1 MARLIEETPRHNYA
15 SIPGSAAPEE
25 VEVSYRDEFR
35 QIGKNALPLIVTFA
49 LQTSLSFVTV
59 AFVGRLGALELGGV
73 SLANVTFTATS
84 AVFQGLATC
93 LDTLCPQA
101 FGAKQYQLVGL
112 YFQRGLAIS
121 LVFACPIALLWWYSE
136 LMLGAMVDD
145 QRLVKIAAR
154 YLRVMVTSIPGYVM
168 FECGKKYL
176 QAQNDF
182 TTAQYILF
190 VCAPLNVLLN
200 YLFVFRF
207 RLGFVGA
214 PMATSLTFTLM
225 GASLATFIWCKTYRD
240 GTTSCWSPLKNW
252 KPIFANWGTMVS
264 LAIPGII
271 MIEAEFLAF
280 ESLTV
285 LSAKFG
291 TESLAAQSV
300 IASIQS
306 LTFQAPFSAGVAA
319 SNRIAYHIGKSR
331 VRACQVASRAT
342 LIYIGFLIGTANLLF
357 LVLGR
362 TIIPSV
368 FSNDEGV
375 IKIASQVLPII
386 GINQVCDV
394 LNVLSAGILRAQ
406 GRQKIGGVLNII
418 AYYLVGLPM
427 AIFLGFRCKWA
438 LQGFWVGLGCGILF
452 LGLSELYCVW
462 KSDWAKII
470 RNSRRLHKDS
480 PAV

>member
-1 MARLIEETPRHNYA
+1 MSRLMEEGRCQSYA
-15 SIPGSAAPEE
+15 SIPSDIAPEE
-25 VEVSYRDEFR
+25 VEVSIKDEFEH
-35 QIGKNALPLIVTFA
+35 IGKNAVPLIVTFA
-49 LQTSLSFVTV
+49 LQISLSFVTV

-121 LVFACPIALLWWYSE
+121 LMFACPIALLWWNSR
-136 LMLGAMVDD
+136 LMLSAMVDD
-145 QRLVKIAAR
+145 QRLVEIAAR
-154 YLRVMVTSIPGYVM
+154 YLRIMVTSIPGYVM
-168 FECGKKYL
+168 FECGKKYM

-190 VCAPLNVLLN
+190 VCAPFNVLLN

-207 RLGFVGA
+207 GLGFIGA
-214 PMATSLTFTLM
+214 PIATSLTFTLM
-225 GASLATFIWCKTYRD
+225 GVSLATFIWRKTYTD
-240 GTTSCWSPLKNW
+240 GSASCWSPFKNW
-252 KPIFANWGTMVS
+252 KSIFSNWGTMIS

-280 ESLTV
+280 ESLTI

-306 LTFQAPFSAGVAA
+306 LTFQAPFSAGIAA

-331 VRACQVASRAT
+331 VRACQVASQAT
-342 LIYIGFLIGTANLLF
+342 LLYIGFLIGTTNLLF

-362 TIIPSV
+362 NIIPSV
-368 FSNDEGV
+368 FSNDKNV
-375 IKIASQVLPII
+375 VKIASQVLPII

-427 AIFLGFRCKWA
+427 AVFLGFRCKWA

-452 LGLSELYCVW
+452 LGLSELYCVL
-462 KSDWAKII
+462 KSDWTKII
-470 RNSRRLHKDS
+470 RNSQLLHKDA
-480 PAV
+480 PVM